1 MTPGG
6 RPQPLFRKRPSY
18 WYFVAILTVSA
29 TLLWSARPAWGAS
42 DPYLQWWTIETAHF
56 RIHYYRGLEPV
67 AEKVAALAEGVNQ
80 RLSEAMGHELN
91 DVTHIILSDHTDD
104 ANGYADAF
112 PYNAIHLWVTAP
124 EDLSAL
130 GDYDDWQLTL
140 VTHEHAHV
148 LHTDTAGGIPAL
160 VNRITGK
167 WWLPNRAQPKW
178 LLEGIAVLQESS
190 FTSGG
195 RLRSSIFDMYM
206 RADVLEKR
214 LVPLDQMSH
223 FVRRWPQGNVWY
235 LYGSRFLHWIADIYG
250 ESSLRA
256 TFADY
261 GRQLIPWSVNRSMR
275 RATGHTYEEL
285 YQGWSAHL
293 AARYGAQM
301 REVEALGVREG
312 RPLTHRG
319 QVAGNPRFVPPAAR
333 KTGAPSELLY
343 FRDDGHSRA
352 GFYRLPLDARGT
364 PVASAEELAIRVQ
377 GHGSASFATDGRVV
391 FNSVAPHRRVY
402 ALNDLF
408 VLPRGVD
415 SPSGFEPERKR
426 MTQGARA
433 QDPDVSPDGTQVVFT
448 ENHRGTT
455 TLMIARLGEDGV
467 LSGARALVPSARFEQ
482 AYTPRFSPD
491 GQWVVYS
498 AWTEGGYRD
507 IRLVEVKSGRFYA
520 ITHDRAM
527 DWQPS
532 FSPDG
537 SRIFFAS
544 DRVLGIP
551 NVFAFD
557 REGGKLWQ
565 VTNLR
570 TGAFYPEVSPDGQT
584 LVYVGYSSYGY
595 DLYALDLEP
604 SRWREPPPYFS
615 TRLDAPK
622 HAAANITA
630 RHPYNPLP
638 TLRPRSWRLDAGPGT
653 FGTALAI
660 STSASDAVGH
670 HGLAATLLLET
681 ERGDPQGAIGYA
693 YQRLPFD
700 LSMSFR
706 RSVAPVLY
714 RPDRPLFTRQN
725 LSLTTGIGYSLPG
738 EFENNAFSLSYTLSR
753 IDGSLPLPVPTD
765 PDALVGGEPVRGQ
778 LGSVHLGWSYS
789 NAEAYLWSVSA
800 ERGFTLALSVDVAA
814 PPLASDYT
822 LYIVSY
828 AAAEY
833 FPMPWA
839 RHHTLALRQSSATSS
854 GNYPFRGIFYTGGF
868 IEAPIFRPFT
878 LGEYQGPFVL
888 RGYPAFSFSGSQYH
902 LFNAEYRFP
911 ILNLDRGLSTLPFF
925 VHRISGNVFA
935 DYGGAFNELDLDR
948 WWSQFHLGVGA
959 ELWLDFTMGYV
970 IGANVRIGH
979 ARGVADP
986 AAALGGQTYVVLAVP
1001 F

>member
-1 MTPGG
+1 VTPGG
-6 RPQPLFRKRPSY
+6 RLQPLSRKRPSY
-18 WYFVAILTVSA
+18 RYFVVTLTVLSWA
-29 TLLWSARPAWGAS
+29 LYAARPASAAS
-42 DPYLQWWTIETAHF
+42 DPYLQWWTMETAHF
-56 RIHYYRGLEPV
+56 RVHYYKGLEPV

-80 RLSEAMGHELN
+80 RLADALGHDLT

-130 GDYDDWQLTL
+130 GDYDDWQLEL
-140 VTHEHAHV
+140 VTHEHTHV
-148 LHTDTAGGIPAL
+148 IHTDTAGGIPAL
-160 VNRITGK
+160 VNRIAGK

-178 LLEGIAVLQESS
+178 ILEGIAVLEESAH
-190 FTSGG
+190 TTGG
-195 RLRSSIFDMYM
+195 RLRSSIFDMYL

-223 FVRRWPQGNVWY
+223 FVRRWPQGNIWY
-235 LYGSRFLHWIADIYG
+235 LYGSRFLRWIADVYG
-250 ESSLRA
+250 ESTLRA
-256 TFADY
+256 VIADY
-261 GRQLIPWSVNRSMR
+261 GQQVIPWSVNRSMR

-285 YQGWSAHL
+285 YAGWSDHLSAH
-293 AARYGAQM
+293 YGEKM
-301 REVEALGVREG
+301 RKVEALGVREG
-312 RPLTHRG
+312 RRLT
-319 QVAGNPRFVPPAAR
+319 QQAQIVGNPRFIPPAAR
-333 KTGAPSELLY
+333 KTCASELLY
-343 FRDDGHSRA
+343 FRDDGHSRP
-352 GFYRLPLDARGT
+352 GFYRLPLDGHRPSDG
-364 PVASAEELAIRVQ
+364 SGGELAIRAQ
-377 GHGSASFATDGRVV
+377 GHGSASFAPDGRVV
-391 FNSVAPHRRVY
+391 FNSVAIHRRVY
-402 ALNDLF
+402 ALNELF
-408 VLPRGVD
+408 LLPRGVD

-433 QDPDVSPDGTQVVFT
+433 QDPDVSPDGTQIVFT

-455 TLMIARLGEDGV
+455 TLMIARLSDEGE

-507 IRLVEVKSGRFYA
+507 IRLVEVKSGRFFA
-520 ITHDRAM
+520 ITRDRAM

-557 REGGKLWQ
+557 RADGKLWQ
-565 VTNLR
+565 VTNVR
-570 TGAFYPEVSPDGQT
+570 TGAFYPEVSPDGRS
-584 LVYVGYSSYGY
+584 LVYAGYTSYGY
-595 DLYALDLEP
+595 DLYAIDLEP
-604 SRWREPPPYFS
+604 SRWREAPPYLN
-615 TRLDAPK
+615 TRPEPPQYAP
-622 HAAANITA
+622 ATITA

-660 STSASDAVGH
+660 STAASDAVGH
-670 HGLAATLLLET
+670 HALAAALLLET
-681 ERGDPQGAIGYA
+681 ERGDPQGAVAYA

-700 LSMSFR
+700 LSISFR

-714 RPDRPLFTRQN
+714 RPDRPLFTRQH
-725 LSLTTGIGYSLPG
+725 LSLTTGISYSLPG
-738 EFENNAFSLSYTLSR
+738 EFQTNTFNFGYTLSR
-753 IDGSLPLPVPTD
+753 LDGMLPLPTPTD
-765 PDALVGGEPVRGQ
+765 PDAMIGGEPVRGQ
-778 LGSVHLGWSYS
+778 LGSVRLGWSYS
-789 NAEAYLWSVSA
+789 NAEAYLRSVSA
-800 ERGFTLALSVDVAA
+800 ERGFTLALSADVAA

-833 FPMPWA
+833 FPMPWG
-839 RHHTLALRQSSATSS
+839 RHHTLALRQSSAISS

-868 IEAPIFRPFT
+868 IEAPVFRPFT

-888 RGYPAFSFSGSQYH
+888 RGYPAFSFAGSQYH

-911 ILNLDRGLSTLPFF
+911 IFNLDRGLSTMPFF
-925 VHRISGNVFA
+925 LHRVSGNVFA
-935 DYGGAFNELDLDR
+935 DYGGAFNELDPDR
-948 WWSQFHLGVGA
+948 WWTQFHLGVGA
-959 ELWLDFTMGYV
+959 ELWLDLTVGYV
-970 IGANVRIGH
+970 LAANMRVGH
-979 ARGVADP
+979 ARGVADS
-986 AAALGGQTYVVLAVP
+986 AAALGGQTYVVLAAA